1 MMRGIRGAI
10 CADENT
16 KQAIF
21 EATSRLLEEVLARN
35 GLDEDSIVS
44 ILLTTTPDLTADFPA
59 YAIRGNGL
67 TGVPVLC
74 ASEINVPGAM
84 ARVVRM
90 LVHAETELRR
100 SEIRHVYLGEAA
112 RLRPDLS

>member
-10 CADENT
+10 CAEDDT

-67 TGVPVLC
+67 AGVPVLC

-84 ARVVRM
+84 PKVIRM
-90 LVHAETELRR
+90 LVHAETELTRAQ
-100 SEIRHVYLGEAA
+100 IKHVYLGDAA